1 MTSAGRAAII
11 GGSGTRLP
19 PWLRNVAAVT
29 VDTPYG
35 PPTAPPMLGT
45 ADGHEVLYL
54 ARHGSTHQL
63 LPHQVNYR
71 ANLWAL
77 RELGACR
84 IAAVNAVGGITR
96 RMLPGRIAVPNQLID
111 YTWGRAHTF
120 VEQGTASPPTGTH
133 VEFTAPYT
141 AQERQALLVAARA
154 TGTRVL
160 DGGVYGAVQGPR
172 LETAAEIERLYRDG
186 CDLVGMTGMPEAA
199 LAAELQLP
207 YACLAVIANRAAGR
221 SRQPLTE
228 ELMHAN
234 LRRVMADAEQLLA
247 YWAAPSPVSA

>member
-1 MTSAGRAAII
+1 MTPAGRAAII
-11 GGSGTRLP
+11 GGSGTRPP
-19 PWLRNVAAVT
+19 PWLKNAAAVT

-35 PPTAPPMLGT
+35 PPAVAPLLGT
-45 ADGHEVLYL
+45 ADGREVLYL
-54 ARHGSTHQL
+54 ARHGSPHRL
-63 LPHQVNYR
+63 LPHEINYR

-111 YTWGRAHTF
+111 YTWGRAHSF
-120 VEQGTASPPTGTH
+120 AGQGATGAH

-141 AQERQALLVAARA
+141 ARERQALLAAARA
-154 TGTRVL
+154 TGIRAL

-172 LETAAEIERLYRDG
+172 LETAAEIERLCRDG

-207 YACLAVIANRAAGR
+207 YASLALIANRAAGR

-228 ELMHAN
+228 ALIHDQ
-234 LRRVMADAEQLLA
+234 LQRVMAAAEQLLA
-247 YWAAPSPVSA
+247 HWAATPPVPA